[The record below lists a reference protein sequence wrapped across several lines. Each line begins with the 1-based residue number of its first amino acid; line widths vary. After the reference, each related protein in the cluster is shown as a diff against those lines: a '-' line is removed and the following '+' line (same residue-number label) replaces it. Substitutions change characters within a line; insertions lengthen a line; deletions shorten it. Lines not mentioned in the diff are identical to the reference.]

1 MDIEY
6 DLCAT
11 QVVLGRAC
19 THYYFYAL
27 THSVPIG
34 LKSMIALS
42 HPPFPIEAGGLGS
55 PAPAPWPSPL
65 TAIGGMSARWTGH
78 RDNLGDELPSSTR
91 MDGHPGSAGGL
102 P

>member
-1 MDIEY
+1 MTCGQSR
-6 DLCAT
+6 LCWEGPAHIIIPT
-11 QVVLGRAC
+11 PTSDVTSLGSRAYSSSIP
-19 THYYFYAL
+19 TH
-27 THSVPIG
+27 
-34 LKSMIALS
+34 
-42 HPPFPIEAGGLGS
+42 PFPLRQGGSGS
-55 PAPAPWPSPL
+55 PAPCPWPSPL